1 MENEYKQAIA
11 DGRELYSRQKDKSIL
26 VNSIARDMR
35 AAYNVDSNRVD
46 EDDINK
52 IIPVLRSENIETSEL
67 KWVEVTSRRRGVD
80 ATCRTR
86 VHAKSGALIIA
97 DIFKRFDNNLEIN
110 QIRPSELIWQTF
122 V

>member
-11 DGRELYSRQKDKSIL
+11 DGLGLYSRQKDKSIL

-35 AAYNVDSNRVD
+35 AAYNVDSNKVHGR
-46 EDDINK
+46 DIDK
-52 IIPVLRSENIETSEL
+52 IEPVLRRENIDTNLL
-67 KWVEVTSRRRGVD
+67 KWVEVTSRRRGED

-86 VHAKSGALIIA
+86 VHVKSGALIIA

-110 QIRPSELIWQTF
+110 KIRPSELIWQTF